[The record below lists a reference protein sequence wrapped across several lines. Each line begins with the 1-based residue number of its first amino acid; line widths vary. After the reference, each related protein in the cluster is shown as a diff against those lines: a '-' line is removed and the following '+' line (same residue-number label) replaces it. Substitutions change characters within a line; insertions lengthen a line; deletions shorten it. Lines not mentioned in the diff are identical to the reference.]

1 MVILWCRQ
9 IIDGNRTY
17 QQVPEKIKELVRD
30 KLIELGYVN
39 LIS

>member
-17 QQVPEKIKELVRD
+17 QQVPTKIQELVRD